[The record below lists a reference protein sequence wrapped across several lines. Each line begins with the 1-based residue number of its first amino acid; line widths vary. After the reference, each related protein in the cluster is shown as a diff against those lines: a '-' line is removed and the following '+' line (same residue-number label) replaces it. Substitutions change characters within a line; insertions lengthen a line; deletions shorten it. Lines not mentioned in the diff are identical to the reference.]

1 MQRSRGRCVQV
12 VISPNQRSTRFNHDD
27 EVGIKMYNQSAG
39 GFGPPPIR
47 TRRYELT
54 RFLAASR
61 YLLVIPVIGCVILTA
76 AVCVMGVGRIFT
88 GGEQILR
95 AGEFSPKAAKA
106 VALAAV
112 EIIDL
117 FLVATVAYIVAVG
130 LYKLFIVDRE
140 LDLPMARKITN
151 LKDLEDKIIG
161 VIVAA
166 LAVAFLGQAAEAGE
180 VPENM
185 LGYGGGIA
193 LVIVALTY
201 FMRNAGN
208 GSDPDNDK

>member
-1 MQRSRGRCVQV
+1 
-12 VISPNQRSTRFNHDD
+12 
-27 EVGIKMYNQSAG
+27 
-39 GFGPPPIR
+39 
-47 TRRYELT
+47 
-54 RFLAASR
+54 
-61 YLLVIPVIGCVILTA
+61 
-76 AVCVMGVGRIFT
+76 MGVGRIFT

-95 AGEFSPKAAKA
+95 AGDFSPKAAKA
-106 VALAAV
+106 VAMAV
-112 EIIDL
+112 IEIIDL
-117 FLVATVAYIVAVG
+117 FLIATVAYIVAVG

-180 VPENM
+180 VPENL

-193 LVIVALTY
+193 LVIGALTY

-208 GSDPDNDK
+208 GSDPDSDK